1 MQNPVH
7 LSVIGLLVV
16 ILIGGALYARHEEQQ
31 DFPVV
36 VRATYEPLG
45 GGELPDVDETPTRRR
60 NAQALVDQTLR
71 NPLRRPEGIEVCPF
85 VESGIALRV
94 ADDENDGSTVRD
106 CTLSWSTDRFFD
118 LERARLEERAR
129 QVATTEE

>member
-7 LSVIGLLVV
+7 VTVIALLVM
-16 ILIGGALYARHEEQQ
+16 ILFGGALYARKEAQQ

-36 VRATYEPLG
+36 VRATYEPYG
-45 GGELPDVDETPTRRR
+45 GGNLPDVEETHVRLR

-94 ADDENDGSTVRD
+94 ADDEDDGSTVRD

-129 QVATTEE
+129 QLATTEE